1 MANTQNVRNGNMKVS
16 RMKDEITKRL
26 TVLAVGYN
34 PKKCNPRVK
43 RQLEQGYN
51 FLDMISKP
59 PYRHCT
65 TVSSLTEK
73 ISEQRR
79 NLQAEYEALD
89 VNMPGHQLSI
99 FETVQEVSAETQ
111 EEIAVKQQRLKQEIV
126 WLHKCLGM
134 CKNRDYFK

>member
-1 MANTQNVRNGNMKVS
+1 MANIRSGNMKVS

-26 TVLAVGYN
+26 AVLAVGYN

-59 PYRHCT
+59 PYRYCT
-65 TVSSLTEK
+65 TISSLIEK
-73 ISEQRR
+73 IKEQRDG
-79 NLQAEYEALD
+79 LQARVLALD
-89 VNMPGHQLSI
+89 THMPGHQFSL
-99 FETVQEVSAETQ
+99 FEKPQDVTPEQQ
-111 EEIAVKQQRLKQEIV
+111 DEIAKEQMWLEQEIK
-126 WLHKCLGM
+126 WLHKCMGM

>member
-1 MANTQNVRNGNMKVS
+1 M
-16 RMKDEITKRL
+16 
-26 TVLAVGYN
+26 
-34 PKKCNPRVK
+34 RVK

-65 TVSSLTEK
+65 TISSLTK
-73 ISEQRR
+73 QISEQRQQ
-79 NLQAEYEALD
+79 LQARVLALD
-89 VNMPGHQLSI
+89 TNMPGHQFSL
-99 FETVQEVSAETQ
+99 FETPQDVSKEKQ
-111 EEIAVKQQRLKQEIV
+111 EEIAREQSWLNQEIK